1 MGGAQSATMQARLLF
16 RSASRTHAGAIRP
29 TNEDA
34 LLARDDLGFWA
45 VSDGMGGHAGGG
57 IASAAVIAALARLGG
72 TSAALPLER
81 EAGAALTRANAE
93 LCDRNETRTPPTE
106 MGATVAALGM
116 EGSRFFCLW
125 AGDSRIYRLRGAGLT
140 QLTRDH
146 RYVQELIDAGALSE
160 SQAQHHPQR
169 NVITR
174 AVGVARDLSFDR
186 RDGDAAAGDIFLLAT
201 DGVSAVCTN
210 ADIARLMA
218 EGSPEDAADRLANLC
233 LDRGAPDNFA
243 LVLVAAS
250 AAP

>member
-57 IASAAVIAALARLGG
+57 IASAAVIAALARLGPPG
-72 TSAALPLER
+72 AAVPLER
-81 EAGAALTRANAE
+81 GVGAALTRANAE
-93 LCDRNETRTPPTE
+93 LCDRNETGTPTE

-125 AGDSRIYRLRGAGLT
+125 AGDSRIYRLRGAELT

-146 RYVQELIDAGALSE
+146 RYVQELVDAGALSE

-210 ADIARLMA
+210 EDIARLIA
-218 EGSPEDAADRLANLC
+218 HGTPEDTADRLANLC

-243 LVLVAAS
+243 LVVVEACAAT
-250 AAP
+250 